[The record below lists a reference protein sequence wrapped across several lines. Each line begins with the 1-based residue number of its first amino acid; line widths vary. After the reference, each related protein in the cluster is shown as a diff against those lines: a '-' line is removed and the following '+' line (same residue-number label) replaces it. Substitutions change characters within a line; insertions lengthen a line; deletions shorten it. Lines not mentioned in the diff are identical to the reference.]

1 MFALQAN
8 IADIA
13 DIKVSG
19 LTHFPANLIH
29 DENEGI
35 TATKKEKSEERPTH
49 TQTSDSMNRTKIQEP
64 KTK

>member
-19 LTHFPANLIH
+19 LTHFPAELIH

-35 TATKKEKSEERPTH
+35 TATKKKKKKKKKKKVRNAPLTLK
-49 TQTSDSMNRTKIQEP
+49 QAIR
-64 KTK
+64 